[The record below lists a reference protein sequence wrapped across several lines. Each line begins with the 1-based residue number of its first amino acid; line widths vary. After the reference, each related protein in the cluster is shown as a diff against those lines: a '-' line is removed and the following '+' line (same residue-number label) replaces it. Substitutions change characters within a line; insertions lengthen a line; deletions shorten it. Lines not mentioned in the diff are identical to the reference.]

1 LKRYFPSFKQYS
13 WIVLVCTVLALA
25 AGYGLAK
32 SQPQAYIVSATIIV
46 NATAPGT
53 TFQGASASATDS
65 ITQAANDAAE
75 IPTRLVMGYIY
86 QQEPKIKARGF
97 QPDDLLYDVAALV
110 PSPTVPTI
118 SITATTAHAED
129 AVLLANAVAND
140 YKAYKDQQL
149 QQHLKDTRASLQA
162 QYDNYQTQS
171 NALEAKILSYPQ
183 TDPHV
188 VVYTQDRTAL
198 TSAMNAVQ
206 TQLLQL
212 PPTVESDVFVLQTA
226 KITDVQSSSKS
237 TILISVSA
245 VVGLIL
251 GLLLLLLMVFIDDR
265 LRGDDQVTEKLG
277 MTYLG
282 GLSTSADIK
291 GGSIPTT
298 GRAAQQLTDIGA
310 NLQLTEVLPGPW
322 RVPQGTALLVT
333 SPQSAEGKTTVA
345 AGLAASVARSGRS
358 VLVIDGNLRKPGT
371 HLAFGMSPASFG
383 LSGLLKAAPGTENLD
398 AAVQRTNT
406 PGVWLMPAGAAAEDA
421 TLLLAQKLPGILAQL
436 TKKTDFIIIDGPSV
450 LDGAE
455 ASLLASTADGVAL
468 VVDNRHDKLALLL
481 RTKDVLRSV
490 TEKPIG
496 VIINRLSRRKR
507 NPYYTAAVIPD
518 VNADKEVIAQTHASN
533 GHNGNGNSNDQK
545 PEQVMATPMAPM
557 APIAPVSNP
566 SPLSGYAVPPSPN
579 RGTTSLMDFSTM
591 QSNNPNPP
599 SPFPS
604 PREKR

>member
-1 LKRYFPSFKQYS
+1 LRRYLPSFKQYS
-13 WIVLVCTVLALA
+13 WIVLVCTVLALV
-25 AGYGLAK
+25 AGFGLAK
-32 SQPQAYIVSATIIV
+32 SQPQAYIVSSTLDV
-46 NATAPGT
+46 NAAAPGT
-53 TFQGASASATDS
+53 TFQGATASATDS
-65 ITQAANDAAE
+65 ITQASDDAAQ
-75 IPTRLVMGYIY
+75 IPTRLIMGYIY
-86 QQEPKIKARGF
+86 DHNPAIKAHGF
-97 QPDDLLYDVAALV
+97 QPDDLLYDVTAIV
-110 PSPTVPTI
+110 PSPTASTI

-129 AVLLANAVAND
+129 TVLLANAVANGF
-140 YKAYKDQQL
+140 KAFKDQEL

-162 QYDNYQTQS
+162 QYDNYQAQS

-212 PPTVESDVFVLQTA
+212 PPTVQSDVFILQTA
-226 KITDVQSSSKS
+226 KLTDVQSSSKS

-245 VVGLIL
+245 AIGLIL
-251 GLLLLLLMVFIDDR
+251 GLLLLLLMVFLDDR

-282 GLSTSADIK
+282 GLSTSPDIK

-298 GRAAQQLTDIGA
+298 GVAAQQLTDIGA

-371 HLAFGMSPASFG
+371 HLAFGMSAASFG

-406 PGVWLMPAGAAAEDA
+406 PGVWLMPVGAAAEDT
-421 TLLLAQKLPGILAQL
+421 TLLLAQKLTGILAQL
-436 TKKTDFIIIDGPSV
+436 TKKTDFIIIDGPAV
-450 LDGAE
+450 LEGAE
-455 ASLLASTADGVAL
+455 ASLLASMADGVAL

-496 VIINRLSRRKR
+496 VIINRLLQRKR

-518 VNADKEVIAQTHASN
+518 VNADKEVTPHTHASN
-533 GHNGNGNSNDQK
+533 GHNGNGNGPNA
-545 PEQVMATPMAPM
+545 EQVMAAPIAPIAL

-566 SPLSGYAVPPSPN
+566 SSLSGYAVPASPN

-591 QSNNPNPP
+591 QPNPNPP
-599 SPFPS
+599 LPFPS